1 MLLLSPDEV
10 RSVNHRPSV
19 SIILP
24 LFNDEEY
31 VAAALDSCL
40 AQTRTD
46 IEVICVD
53 DASTDKT
60 VLIVEEYAARDPRI
74 TLIRQDTNSSAF
86 QARRIGV
93 MAASAPFV
101 LFLDGDDELAP
112 HAAQTALTKAEA
124 TRADVVGFGVTI
136 LAADGVP
143 SRLEAALQPQHNEL
157 TAPGIVPALF
167 PVGEVANGH
176 LWRYCFSTALLRGAY
191 EDVPE
196 DRAFYRANDLPIT
209 FLALAQA
216 KKYVSVPDRLYL
228 YYFRRGTSGHA
239 IGDINHFEFLLSG
252 VEPIMSI
259 DPQVNELAA
268 ALTDPAI
275 LLKSYESAR
284 LHIIGNVLRYCMRDT
299 SGDLQREC
307 VALLTEK
314 VGAAD
319 TVRAAAAFCAEAL
332 DALTKNAP
340 EPSQPERVRNV
351 LLTTMHLG
359 TGGLQSV
366 LLEHAALL
374 AADGYRVTVAVMR
387 RSEREVHLPD
397 GVSVVQVTGDS
408 RVEKIDHWLAICR
421 DYKVDVIIDHHILYN
436 DNWPWFAL
444 AALAEGVPTI
454 GWIHNF
460 ALRPL
465 FDGSQRTSFLT
476 HHMSVLLRIVTLSP
490 TDVAF
495 WKLQGLERVFYLPNP
510 PTRLARQALAE
521 GEERRLHGERIEL
534 AWWGRLDRPT
544 KQVPHLVDAAA
555 ILKSRGIDFRLTLIG
570 PDSRTLSAKDVRQA
584 AAAQGVADQIELLG
598 EQTSAELLTT
608 LRDVDVL
615 VSASAIEGYQL
626 TIIEAQ
632 ALGIP
637 VVMYDLPW
645 LATVEGNKGLIS
657 VEPGDPAA
665 LADAIAGIVAS
676 PDDYSRLS
684 RESRIY
690 AQGVVTTDLGSLL
703 DRLLSNALQGTYSP
717 VPTVKDAAI
726 LMPRLV
732 EVAERNIGS
741 GPDGRAQLES
751 EITGL
756 RRERD
761 RAKRK
766 LRDISEG
773 PSFRIGRMITAI
785 PRRARRLLGR
795 GTSGYRPTPP
805 AAGSGKNH
813 VSAAPP
819 PPPLRRSAQESPP
832 VRNPNPDVT
841 VVVPVYNSELW
852 LDDCLSS
859 VLAQTGT
866 DIELICINDGST
878 DGSRAILQ
886 RFADSDPRVTV
897 IDQPNSGQS
906 VGRNVGLD
914 AAAGRYVIFLDSDD
928 YWPHDSL
935 AALVQDADRDALE
948 VLLFDCLAF
957 RDGEIDEK
965 TWKRYSTYY
974 QRAHTYRGVTRGV
987 DLMAAMRRG
996 RDYRPH
1002 VGMYLARTDHVRTV
1016 GVRFIPGIV
1025 HQDNPYTFRLL
1036 LHAQRVAH
1044 KRIDVY
1050 ARRMRPGSTI
1060 TTLKAERSARGYF
1073 LSFLEMSRELDRYKL
1088 ENDTAGEVDE
1098 IVDGV
1103 YDGARKQ
1110 FVLLSDA
1117 AAEEIQE
1124 LDDSEDAQAIFREL
1138 RTGD

>member
-1 MLLLSPDEV
+1 MNTAP
-10 RSVNHRPSV
+10 RV
-19 SIILP
+19 SIVIP
-24 LFNDEEY
+24 LFNDEEH

-40 AQTRTD
+40 SQTVTD
-46 IEVICVD
+46 FEVICVD
-53 DASTDKT
+53 DASTDST
-60 VLIVEEYAARDPRI
+60 ASIVEQYAARDPRI
-74 TLIRQDTNSSAF
+74 TLIRLDTNGSAF

-101 LFLDGDDELAP
+101 LFLDGDDELVP
-112 HAAQTALTKAEA
+112 RTAQTALTKAET

-136 LAADGVP
+136 LASDGVP
-143 SRLEAALQPQHNEL
+143 SRLEAALQPQHSEL
-157 TAPGIVPALF
+157 TAPGITPALF

-176 LWRYCFSTALLRGAY
+176 IWRYCFSTALLRGAY
-191 EDVPE
+191 EGVPGN
-196 DRAFYRANDLPIT
+196 RAFYRANDLPIT
-209 FLALAQA
+209 FLALALA
-216 KKYVSVPDRLYL
+216 EKYVSIPDRLYV

-239 IGDINHFEFLLSG
+239 IGDIEHFKFLLSG

-259 DPQVNELAA
+259 DPQVNALAA
-268 ALTDPAI
+268 ALTDPAV
-275 LLKSYESAR
+275 LLKPYESAR
-284 LHIIGNVLRYCMRDT
+284 LHIIGNVLRYCIRDT

-307 VALLTEK
+307 IALLLDK
-314 VGAAD
+314 VGATD
-319 TVRAAAAFCAEAL
+319 TVRAAAAFCTEAL
-332 DALTKNAP
+332 GALTKHTP
-340 EPSQPERVRNV
+340 EPSQPEHVRNV
-351 LLTTMHLG
+351 LLTTSHLE
-359 TGGLQSV
+359 TGGLQEV
-366 LLEHAALL
+366 LLEHVGLL
-374 AADGYRVTVAVMR
+374 AAHGHRVTVAVMQDTAR
-387 RSEREVHLPD
+387 AVELPD
-397 GVSVVQVTGDS
+397 GVDLVLVTGES
-408 RVEKIDHWLAICR
+408 RVEKLDHWMAICR
-421 DYKVDVIIDHHILYN
+421 EYEVDVVIDHHILYN

-444 AALAEGVPTI
+444 AALAAGVPTI

-465 FDGSQRTSFLT
+465 FDGNQRTSFLT

-495 WKLQGLERVFYLPNP
+495 WKLQGLERVVYLPNP
-510 PTRLARQALAE
+510 PTRLARQAAAE
-521 GEERRLHGERIEL
+521 GKERRLNGNRIEL
-534 AWWGRLDRPT
+534 AWWGRLDRLT

-584 AAAQGVADQIELLG
+584 AAAQNVADQIDLLG
-598 EQTSAELLTT
+598 EQTAAELLAT
-608 LRDVDVL
+608 LRDVDMM

-657 VEPGDPAA
+657 VEPGDPSA
-665 LADAIAGIVAS
+665 LADAIAGIAAS
-676 PDDYSRLS
+676 PDEYSKLS
-684 RESRIY
+684 RESRTY
-690 AQGVVTTDLGSLL
+690 AQGVMTTDLGALL
-703 DRLLSNALQGTYSP
+703 DQLLHNALRGEYSP
-717 VPTVKDAAI
+717 PPTTEDATI

-741 GPDGRAQLES
+741 GPGGRAQLEA
-751 EITGL
+751 EITAL

-785 PRRARRLLGR
+785 PRRARRLLGK
-795 GTSGYRPTPP
+795 GTISHHTTSP
-805 AAGSGKNH
+805 ATGSANSLTL
-813 VSAAPP
+813 VASP
-819 PPPLRRSAQESPP
+819 PPPLRRSTQDAPP
-832 VRNPNPDVT
+832 TRVTNPDVT

-866 DIELICINDGST
+866 DIELICVNDGST

-886 RFADSDPRVTV
+886 RFEDNDPRVTV

-914 AAAGRYVIFLDSDD
+914 AASGRYVIYLDSDD

-935 AALVQDADRDALE
+935 AALVQDADRDSLD

-957 RDGEIDEK
+957 RDGEIDAK

-974 QRAHTYRGVTRGV
+974 QRAHAYRGVTRGV

-1002 VGMYLARTDHVRTV
+1002 VGMYLARTDHVRAT

-1044 KRIDVY
+1044 TRVDVY

-1073 LSFLEMSRELDRYKL
+1073 LSYVEMSRELTRYKL
-1088 ENDTAGEVDE
+1088 ENDTAGELDE

-1110 FVLLSDA
+1110 FVLLPDA
-1117 AAEEIQE
+1117 AAEEIRR
-1124 LDDSEDAQAIFREL
+1124 LDVSDDAQAIFQEL
-1138 RTGD
+1138 RTGE